1 MNGKTQKPATII
13 KQEFTEKIIKQ
24 INDTQLPMFVIGYI
38 LRDILNDVMLT
49 SQQQLESDMKNYKEN
64 THTNTPESNE

>member
-1 MNGKTQKPATII
+1 
-13 KQEFTEKIIKQ
+13 
-24 INDTQLPMFVIGYI
+24 MFVIGYI

>member
-1 MNGKTQKPATII
+1 MDKIVKPATII
-13 KQEFTEKIIKQ
+13 KQEFTEQIIKQ